1 MAILIQNFTGNI
13 TEVISDTLISMSSI
27 NASVYETTCNHI
39 EAPGFEAFM
48 FDFSHV
54 LSTETLTTGINYG
67 LIINNNSTFKELN
80 ISY

>member
-13 TEVISDTLISMSSI
+13 TEAISDTLISLSSI

-48 FDFSHV
+48 FDFSSV
-54 LSTETLTTGINYG
+54 ISSETLKTNVNYG
-67 LIINNNSTFKELN
+67 LIVNNNAIFRELN